1 MVGHGLANMIGNAIT
16 GGCPNVG
23 GGGTPFTN
31 LYSAEFDGVDDYIE
45 TNAIYSALDGL
56 TKASFSVWVK
66 PISGG
71 STLRMVFHIGKGST
85 LQTSQCQ
92 LFLYEGNR
100 IDFSVDSTSYFGR
113 GNISAITYGSWNHIL
128 ITVDFAGSTSFK
140 MYVNG
145 ADVTTGQNMSSRSAF
160 PTATD
165 ELYIG
170 ESKTGY
176 LNPFKGDIDEFAI
189 FPNTVLSASDAT
201 ALYNGGTPTDLSTF
215 STPPSNWWRMGD
227 NNGGTGT
234 ALSDAIGSASATLLN
249 GTTYTTDV
257 P

>member
-1 MVGHGLANMIGNAIT
+1 MIGNAIT
-16 GGCPNVG
+16 GGCPSVG

-31 LYSAEFDGVDDYIE
+31 LYSAEFDGVDDYIA
-45 TNAIYSALDGL
+45 TNAIYTSLNGL
-56 TKASFSVWVK
+56 AKASFSIWVK
-66 PISGG
+66 PTSVG
-71 STLRMVFHIGKGST
+71 SLKLKQTFHIGRGST
-85 LQTSQCQ
+85 GNDSQCN
-92 LFLYEGNR
+92 LWIFESNR
-100 IDFSVDSTSYFGR
+100 IEFTVNTSGSYFR
-113 GNISAITYGSWNHIL
+113 GNIASITYGSWNHIL
-128 ITVDFAGSTSFK
+128 CTVDMSLSSNQGTI
-140 MYVNG
+140 YVNG
-145 ADVTTGQNMSSRSAF
+145 VDVTTSQSMGGVTAF
-160 PTATD
+160 PNATD
-165 ELYIG
+165 ELYVG
-170 ESKTGY
+170 ESKTGQY
-176 LNPFKGDIDEFAI
+176 NPFLGNIDEFAI